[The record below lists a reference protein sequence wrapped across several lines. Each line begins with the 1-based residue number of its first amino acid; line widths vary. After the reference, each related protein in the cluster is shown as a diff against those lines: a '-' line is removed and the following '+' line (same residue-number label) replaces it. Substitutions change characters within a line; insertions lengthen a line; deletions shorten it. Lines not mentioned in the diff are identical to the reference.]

1 MSWALY
7 DPDVG
12 YYSRPR
18 SPLGE
23 RGDYYTSPELHP
35 AFAALIGRLV
45 EQVWAVLGRPNSFVL
60 HESGPGTGRFAR
72 DLLDSLQRYQPEL
85 YTVFSYHLDE
95 RSPALR
101 LEQQRLLTRAGHL
114 DRVRWVEGFESGE
127 APNFLFANELL
138 DAFPVHLVERRADS
152 LLELYVTLEDD
163 RLALVPGPLSAPE
176 LAAYFQRLGTWPGEG
191 CRAEVNLAALEWL
204 RWAAAAVERGLVLL
218 LDYGYP
224 AELLYSPSRRSGTL
238 LCYYQHTLNSNPL
251 RHIGEQDITAHV
263 DFTSLQRAGEA
274 GGLEPLGLVS
284 QRRLLGNLGWSRL
297 RGMVESTPLPPT
309 ERAANL
315 RALDSLIDPQGL
327 GRVLSLAMQ
336 RGLEDFAPLGLLGG
350 PAPNWSAPPLRQP
363 DHLHLPDSA
372 EAEGLLDIEAQW
384 AELWGEHDEGATEN

>member
-35 AFAALIGRLV
+35 AFAALIGRQV
-45 EQVWAVLGRPNSFVL
+45 EQVWSMLGRPNSFVL

-95 RSPALR
+95 RSPTLR

-114 DRVRWVEGFESGE
+114 DRVRCVEGFESGE

-138 DAFPVHLVERRADS
+138 DAFPVHLVERQADS

-163 RLALVPGPLSAPE
+163 RLALVPGPLSAQE
-176 LAAYFQRLGTWPGEG
+176 LAAYFQRLGIWPGEG
-191 CRAEVNLAALEWL
+191 CRAEVNLAAREWL
-204 RWAAAAVERGLVLL
+204 RQAAAAVERGLVLL

-224 AELLYSPSRRSGTL
+224 AELLYSPSRRGGTL
-238 LCYYQHTLNSNPL
+238 LCYYQHTLNSDPL

-274 GGLEPLGLVS
+274 VGLEPLGLVS
-284 QRRLLGNLGWSRL
+284 QRRLLENLGWSTL

-350 PAPNWSAPPLRQP
+350 PAPDWSAPPLRQP

-384 AELWGEHDEGATEN
+384 AELWSEHDEGATEN